1 MLSVLH
7 RWRFHL
13 GDLTLENSLSG
24 DVLVGIAVTVRERSR
39 VFFCFRVSAKFL
51 LTSPFD
57 RLADSFRRH
66 EAEEL
71 WTRGSSR

>member
-1 MLSVLH
+1 M
-7 RWRFHL
+7 
-13 GDLTLENSLSG
+13 D
-24 DVLVGIAVTVRERSR
+24 IAVTVRERSR

-57 RLADSFRRH
+57 RLVESFRHH

-71 WTRGSSR
+71 WTSGSSR